1 MAGPDVLA
9 GAADVVAGGD
19 LACDGDDAVADLR
32 DESSLTL
39 ETGGD
44 LFFAFEEAPTG
55 IGEVAGI
62 VVAMIVLLIAFGSF
76 VAMGLPIGMA
86 LFGLVIGATSM
97 KMVTYLVDI
106 PAWAPQLAAMVERVG
121 TTGVADGLWMDGK
134 GRLFVTSPED
144 DALKLRTMDGTMTTL
159 VQDKRL
165 RWPDSLAEG
174 PDGAIY
180 VTSSHIQDMAQFHEK
195 GSTRTQPYALWKL
208 QPPR

>member
-1 MAGPDVLA
+1 MSPSDEHEFE
-9 GAADVVAGGD
+9 AAH
-19 LACDGDDAVADLR
+19 
-32 DESSLTL
+32 
-39 ETGGD
+39 
-44 LFFAFEEAPTG
+44 
-55 IGEVAGI
+55 
-62 VVAMIVLLIAFGSF
+62 
-76 VAMGLPIGMA
+76 GLPEPLPRGERV
-86 LFGLVIGATSM
+86 LWQGAPVFAT
-97 KMVTYLVDI
+97 
-106 PAWAPQLAAMVERVG
+106 MVERVG